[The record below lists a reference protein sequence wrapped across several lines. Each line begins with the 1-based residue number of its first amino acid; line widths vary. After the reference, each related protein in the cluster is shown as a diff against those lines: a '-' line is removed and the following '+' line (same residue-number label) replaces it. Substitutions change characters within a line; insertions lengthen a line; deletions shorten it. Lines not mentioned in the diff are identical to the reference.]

1 MSQKKQLKLGAFL
14 PGSGHHVAAWRHPN
28 SQADGGLN
36 FQHYK
41 RLAQTAE
48 RGKFDMLFLADGLAV
63 WDQGKGREAFSRS
76 GQFSVHF
83 EPLTL
88 LSALSVVTEH
98 IGLVAT
104 ASTTYDEPFHLAR
117 KFASLDYLSGGRAG
131 WNVVTS
137 SAEAAA
143 KNFSREEHLEHSL
156 RYERARE
163 FLEVTSKLWDSWEDD
178 AFLRD
183 KESGIYFDPDK
194 LHIPNHKG
202 KHFSVRGPLNVARP
216 IQGHPVI
223 VQAGSSEA
231 GQDLA
236 AQTAEAIFT
245 AQQTLAEAQ
254 NFYSSVKGR
263 LSKYGRSPDH
273 LKIMPG
279 VFPVIGR
286 TEEEAKEKYEQ
297 LQELIHPSVG
307 LGLLSGLIGGHDL
320 SKYPLD
326 GPLPDLPDTNGGK
339 SRLQLITDLARREN
353 LTIRQLYLWIA
364 GARGHRTILGTPEQI
379 ADQLE
384 DWFVNDGADGFNI
397 MPPWLPGGLDEFVDL
412 VIPELQRRGLFRT
425 QYEGR
430 TLRENLGLPRPVNQ
444 FSKVASP
451 ELAGAS
457 R

>member
-143 KNFSREEHLEHSL
+143 KNFSREEHLE
-156 RYERARE
+156 R
-163 FLEVTSKLWDSWEDD
+163 
-178 AFLRD
+178 
-183 KESGIYFDPDK
+183 
-194 LHIPNHKG
+194 
-202 KHFSVRGPLNVARP
+202 
-216 IQGHPVI
+216 
-223 VQAGSSEA
+223 
-231 GQDLA
+231 
-236 AQTAEAIFT
+236 
-245 AQQTLAEAQ
+245 
-254 NFYSSVKGR
+254 
-263 LSKYGRSPDH
+263 
-273 LKIMPG
+273 
-279 VFPVIGR
+279 
-286 TEEEAKEKYEQ
+286 
-297 LQELIHPSVG
+297 
-307 LGLLSGLIGGHDL
+307 
-320 SKYPLD
+320 
-326 GPLPDLPDTNGGK
+326 
-339 SRLQLITDLARREN
+339 
-353 LTIRQLYLWIA
+353 
-364 GARGHRTILGTPEQI
+364 
-379 ADQLE
+379 
-384 DWFVNDGADGFNI
+384 
-397 MPPWLPGGLDEFVDL
+397 
-412 VIPELQRRGLFRT
+412 FR
-425 QYEGR
+425 
-430 TLRENLGLPRPVNQ
+430 
-444 FSKVASP
+444 
-451 ELAGAS
+451 
-457 R
+457 